1 MLLILINSVNF
12 AFCIFYTIQV
22 SFSQMKTIYVFLL
35 LQAVLLLPAGA
46 RTKTRDAF
54 PQADSLLVKAYTD
67 SLLSYKTVLDS
78 VGALRIERMEYPAT
92 DARYFKI
99 FTPATFYHSIA
110 MRKMGLSEDW
120 KSGEDGTAQEI
131 DNALLNI
138 YLHRPDLVA
147 NSEKRINE
155 AGKVKKEIDAPI
167 HNKVKYVEKSSPLPD
182 EKPDMP
188 VEVVV
193 YKPNFWTFAGDYY
206 LQFLQNYVSGNW
218 YKGGESNYS
227 MVASAML
234 QANYNNKQKVK
245 FDNKLEMKLGFQ
257 TSRGDTLHSFKT
269 SEDLIRYTGKL
280 GLQASKKWYY
290 TLQLIAS
297 TQFMRGYKSNDKFV
311 YSDILS
317 PLNINLSIG
326 MDYNVS
332 AFNKKLTGNIH
343 LAPLAYNFRY
353 VGREAL
359 ATRYGLDE
367 GKRTKNDFGSEMTID
382 LTWKFSE
389 MIKWK
394 TRLYAYTTYERAEV
408 EWENTITFQFSKYI
422 SSNFFIYPRFDDGV
436 ARDGH
441 HGYLQLKEYASI
453 GFAFSF

>member
-1 MLLILINSVNF
+1 MS
-12 AFCIFYTIQV
+12 
-22 SFSQMKTIYVFLL
+22 LL
-35 LQAVLLLPAGA
+35 LLSVSAKHGTKGTAAVP
-46 RTKTRDAF
+46 
-54 PQADSLLVKAYTD
+54 DSSLIKAYTD
-67 SLLSYKTVLDS
+67 SLISYKHRTDS
-78 VGALRIERMEYPAT
+78 MSSARLSRLEYPRT
-92 DARYFKI
+92 DARFFRI
-99 FTPATFYHSIA
+99 FVPATFYHSIA
-110 MRKMGLSEDW
+110 AKKMDIGSDA
-120 KSGEDGTAQEI
+120 TADDTGIESEI

-138 YLHRPDLVA
+138 YLHRPELVS
-147 NSEKRINE
+147 NSEKRIAD
-155 AGKVKKEIDAPI
+155 AGKVKETIDAPI
-167 HNKVKYVEKSSPLPD
+167 RNKVEYVEKSTPLPD
-182 EKPDMP
+182 EKMDMP
-188 VEVVV
+188 VEVVI
-193 YKPNFWTFAGDYY
+193 YKPNFWTFGGDYY

-257 TSRGDTLHSFKT
+257 TSRSDSLHSFKT

-297 TQFMRGYKSNDKFV
+297 TQFMRGYKSNDTFV

-317 PLNINLSIG
+317 PLNVNVSLG

-332 AFNKKLTGNIH
+332 AFNKRLTGNIQ

-353 VGREAL
+353 VGRKAL
-359 ATRYGLDE
+359 ATRYGLEE
-367 GKRTKNDFGSEMTID
+367 GHCTMNDFGSEMTVD
-382 LTWKFSE
+382 LTWKFSD

-394 TRLYAYTTYERAEV
+394 TRLYGYTTYERAEI
-408 EWENTITFQFSKYI
+408 EWENTISFQFSKYI
-422 SSNFFIYPRFDDGV
+422 SSNIFVYPRFDDGV
-436 ARDGH
+436 KRDDD
-441 HGYLQLKEYASI
+441 HGYWQLKEYASI